1 MPSEQ
6 QRADL
11 LMAFSNLFP
20 SLCLC
25 QNSGLV
31 LFALL
36 SEATCAEQVSHTRD
50 QSPVFLNG
58 ALLAFNY
65 TMYIAFLHHPQ
76 EQCAQMDPHML
87 GLLKTLPRMSKCPP
101 VKLLHSG

>member
-31 LFALL
+31 LFTLL
-36 SEATCAEQVSHTRD
+36 SEATCAEQVSHSLN

-65 TMYIAFLHHPQ
+65 TMYIAFLHHPE
-76 EQCAQMDPHML
+76 EQCVQMDPHML
-87 GLLKTLPRMSKCPP
+87 GLLKTLPTCPNAP
-101 VKLLHSG
+101 Q